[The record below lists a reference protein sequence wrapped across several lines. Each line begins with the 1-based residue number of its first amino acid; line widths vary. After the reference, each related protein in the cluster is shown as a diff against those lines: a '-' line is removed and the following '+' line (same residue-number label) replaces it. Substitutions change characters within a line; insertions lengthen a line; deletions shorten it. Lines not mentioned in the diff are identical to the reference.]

1 MLPEL
6 CTYVSSKTSMSL
18 CFKYVWIASCDLSL
32 TLFPIAVYLL
42 VFGSAPLGELVGRTV
57 PAGKRACK
65 GSKRNADAPEFP
77 RGVCAP
83 RESFYSLCAEVSAGE
98 SALPRRGRVGTARG
112 GCPWECGD
120 EACCE
125 VLCICA
131 PERLVEVRY
140 AMVASDLSG
149 WRGAHVDAVPCAVAI
164 PVRCLVRFVPL
175 RHARCGV

>member
-1 MLPEL
+1 
-6 CTYVSSKTSMSL
+6 MSL

-32 TLFPIAVYLL
+32 MLFPIAVCLL
-42 VFGSAPLGELVGRTV
+42 VFGSASLARLWGGRCLQESECV
-57 PAGKRACK
+57 RGRIEMRMRL
-65 GSKRNADAPEFP
+65 SFP
-77 RGVCAP
+77 RGVCTP

-98 SALPRRGRVGTARG
+98 SAFPRRGRVGTARG

-131 PERLVEVRY
+131 PGRLVEVRY

-149 WRGAHVDAVPCAVAI
+149 WRGAHVDAMPCAVAI